1 MLLAGIVSAMLAL
14 ANTAALEG
22 GRCHSNAG
30 AIETRTLSH
39 QRNSKAH
46 PGSTSSQRHLSW
58 DRPKLGLQTV

>member
-46 PGSTSSQRHLSW
+46 PGCISTSSF
-58 DRPKLGLQTV
+58 LGLS